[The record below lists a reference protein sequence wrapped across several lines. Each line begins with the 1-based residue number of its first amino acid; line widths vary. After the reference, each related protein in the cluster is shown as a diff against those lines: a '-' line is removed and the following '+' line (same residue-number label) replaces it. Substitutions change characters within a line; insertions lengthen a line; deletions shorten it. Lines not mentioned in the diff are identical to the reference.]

1 MKIEQLRQKSVA
13 ELNAELV
20 ALKEQLFKLRF
31 QHATRQL
38 ANPVQ
43 IRLVKRDI
51 ARVYTVLAELE
62 QAK

>member
-1 MKIEQLRQKSVA
+1 MKIEQLRQKTVA

-38 ANPVQ
+38 ENPVQ

-62 QAK
+62 QTK

>member
-1 MKIEQLRQKSVA
+1 MKIEQLRQKTVA

-62 QAK
+62 QTK